1 MTDRDTILLAEH
13 QRLRSE
19 GVKPGSDEYE
29 RTLEAVANAMQER
42 KAPAPKLQIV
52 RAA

>member
-29 RTLEAVANAMQER
+29 RVLDAVAKAMQER
-42 KAPAPKLQIV
+42 EAPALRIV
-52 RAA
+52 EAA